1 MCRAFKLGMKVMLKN
16 NERHHDFPIGNT
28 YSSLKII
35 NNFELNINFEDE
47 LKSVCFEKSEVF
59 H

>member
-1 MCRAFKLGMKVMLKN
+1 MILSSDVEKIMKDTTIFQLVIHIHLL
-16 NERHHDFPIGNT
+16 E
-28 YSSLKII
+28 II
-35 NNFELNINFEDE
+35 NNFKLNINFEDE